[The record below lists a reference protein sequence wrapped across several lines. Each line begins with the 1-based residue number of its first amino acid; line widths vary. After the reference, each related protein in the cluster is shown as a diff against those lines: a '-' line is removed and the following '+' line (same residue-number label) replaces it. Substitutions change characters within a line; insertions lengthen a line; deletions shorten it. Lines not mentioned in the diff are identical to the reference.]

1 MNAIIYNGFAAMKH
15 SLKCAATSLHI
26 IINAA
31 SCVENEAFIAT

>member
-26 IINAA
+26 IINATDY
-31 SCVENEAFIAT
+31 IKK